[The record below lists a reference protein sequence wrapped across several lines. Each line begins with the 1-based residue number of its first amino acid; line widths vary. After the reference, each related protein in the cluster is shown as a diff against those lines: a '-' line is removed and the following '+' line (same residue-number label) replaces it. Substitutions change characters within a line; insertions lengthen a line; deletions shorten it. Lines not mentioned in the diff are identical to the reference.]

1 MRNISYTSKRMTG
14 IKVTQFGIN
23 FKEFYGSLTGLFK
36 EGNIGILFYT

>member
-23 FKEFYGSLTGLFK
+23 LSENYDSLTELSK
-36 EGNIGILFYT
+36 LGNIGILFHA